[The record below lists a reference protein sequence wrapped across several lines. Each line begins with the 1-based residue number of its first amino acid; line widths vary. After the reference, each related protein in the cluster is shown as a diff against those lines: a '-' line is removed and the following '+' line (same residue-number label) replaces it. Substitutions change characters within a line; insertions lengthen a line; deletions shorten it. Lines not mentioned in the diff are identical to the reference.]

1 VDRVQRFIQ
10 EEVRFMKTVIITKT
24 VIAGLIAGCFALAA
38 SGVSGQSSDAA
49 KLEADAKAAAKAKQA
64 EDFAAKQKALQDASK
79 SSASSAGTKPS
90 SEAKKYKP
98 SGKDTVETMQSNQS
112 FKGSKPVDKN
122 AKATA
127 PVKDVKQMTPE
138 ERAQRRQEI
147 AKEAKP

>member
-1 VDRVQRFIQ
+1 
-10 EEVRFMKTVIITKT
+10 MKTAVARKAVCIL
-24 VIAGLIAGCFALAA
+24 AAASFALAA
-38 SGVSGQSSDAA
+38 SGASGQSSEAA
-49 KLEADAKAAAKAKQA
+49 KQDADDKAAAQAKK
-64 EDFAAKQKALQDASK
+64 EDFAAKQKAMQEASK

-90 SEAKKYKP
+90 SEAKRYKP

-138 ERAQRRQEI
+138 ERAKRRDEI

>member
-1 VDRVQRFIQ
+1 
-10 EEVRFMKTVIITKT
+10 MKT
-24 VIAGLIAGCFALAA
+24 VIAGLIAASFALAA
-38 SGVSGQSSDAA
+38 SGASGQSSEATKQD
-49 KLEADAKAAAKAKQA
+49 ADAKAAAKAKKA
-64 EDFAAKQKALQDASK
+64 EDFAAKHKALQDASK

-90 SEAKKYKP
+90 SEASRYKP
-98 SGKDTVETMQSNQS
+98 SGKETVETMQSNQT

-127 PVKDVKQMTPE
+127 PVKDVRQMTPE

>member
-1 VDRVQRFIQ
+1 
-10 EEVRFMKTVIITKT
+10 MKTVVVTKT

-38 SGVSGQSSDAA
+38 SGVSGQSNDAA
-49 KLEADAKAAAKAKQA
+49 KVEADAKAKQA
-64 EDFAAKQKALQDASK
+64 EDFAAKQKAMQDASK

-90 SEAKKYKP
+90 SEAKRYKP

>member
-1 VDRVQRFIQ
+1 
-10 EEVRFMKTVIITKT
+10 MKT
-24 VIAGLIAGCFALAA
+24 VIAGLIAASFALAA
-38 SGVSGQSSDAA
+38 SGASCQSSEAA
-49 KLEADAKAAAKAKQA
+49 KQDADAKAAAKAKKA
-64 EDFAAKQKALQDASK
+64 EDFAAKHKALQDASK

-90 SEAKKYKP
+90 SEASRYKP
-98 SGKDTVETMQSNQS
+98 SGKETVETMQSNQT

-127 PVKDVKQMTPE
+127 PVKDVRQMTPE